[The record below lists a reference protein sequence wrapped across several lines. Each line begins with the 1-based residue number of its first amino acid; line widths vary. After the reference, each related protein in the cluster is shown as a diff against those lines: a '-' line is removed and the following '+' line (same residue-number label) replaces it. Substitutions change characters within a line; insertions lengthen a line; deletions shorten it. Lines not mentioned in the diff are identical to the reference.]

1 MKELT
6 EKKGLE
12 EFGWMEM
19 PERVELKIHEENP
32 MYRMVFL
39 AREARKAL

>member
-1 MKELT
+1 MG
-6 EKKGLE
+6 KKGLE

-32 MYRMVFL
+32 MYRKVFL
-39 AREARKAL
+39 ARGARKAL